1 MKQQTCGSRAIICA
15 HVQVSL
21 LQQQLQL
28 RTQRGEVK
36 KNAAGEVTD
45 RESRVLVYQISTMMR
60 PIQFDE
66 EETSTLED
74 SEARYL
80 LLALTNYHRSPTAAT
95 AAAALFSMSAS
106 HPARLITLSVTVLL
120 SPLPARHCCLA
131 WHHGLLRL

>member
-1 MKQQTCGSRAIICA
+1 MHPSQVTVVPPIVHP

-45 RESRVLVYQISTMMR
+45 RESRVLLYQISTMMR

-66 EETSTLED
+66 EETSTLQD

-80 LLALTNYHRSPTAAT
+80 LLALTNYHRSA
-95 AAAALFSMSAS
+95 
-106 HPARLITLSVTVLL
+106 
-120 SPLPARHCCLA
+120 
-131 WHHGLLRL
+131 

>member
-1 MKQQTCGSRAIICA
+1 MK
-15 HVQVSL
+15 L

-45 RESRVLVYQISTMMR
+45 RESRMLVYQISTMMR

-66 EETSTLED
+66 EETSTLQD

-80 LLALTNYHRSPTAAT
+80 RLALINYHR
-95 AAAALFSMSAS
+95 F
-106 HPARLITLSVTVLL
+106 
-120 SPLPARHCCLA
+120 
-131 WHHGLLRL
+131 